1 MKTTREYALLFRRLR
16 EAGTP
21 IPTNDIAL
29 NRQEVYST
37 YMESTYS
44 IHLKIS
50 KVENGQYLA
59 ESDDI
64 PGLVAQG
71 RTIPETVEIAQDVAK
86 KLIES
91 YMEHDD
97 ALPPSLKP
105 LSEQA
110 ELDITVGA

>member
-1 MKTTREYALLFRRLR
+1 
-16 EAGTP
+16 
-21 IPTNDIAL
+21 
-29 NRQEVYST
+29 
-37 YMESTYS
+37 MESAYS

-91 YMEHDD
+91 YVEHDD
-97 ALPPSLKP
+97 PLPASLKP
-105 LSEQA
+105 LSERA
-110 ELDITVGA
+110 EIDITVGLNGKTFRFRL